1 MKTVM
6 LMTLLATIGM
16 HSANADLVNTRLNP
30 NDVKDR
36 YFIPVDTEII
46 AGRNMRVNGTNSCR
60 VTLTKRWASNS
71 ESATAVLLLP
81 SGARLL
87 NARVLESTPVVSR
100 CAKTYSANAENAVQC
115 KLSGIVRNQKITLQ
129 ARYHQAIP
137 NDGECSAY
145 LGGGR

>member
-6 LMTLLATIGM
+6 LMTLLAAVGIN
-16 HSANADLVNTRLNP
+16 SASADLVNTRLNP

-36 YFIPVDTEII
+36 YFIPVNTEVI

-60 VTLTKRWASNS
+60 ITLTGRWTSNS
-71 ESATAVLLLP
+71 ENATAVIMLP
-81 SGARLL
+81 NGARLL
-87 NARVLESTPVVSR
+87 NVRIIESTPVVGR
-100 CAKTYSANAENAVQC
+100 CAKTYSASAENAVQC
-115 KLSGIVRNQKITLQ
+115 QLSGIVRNQKITLQ